1 MKTLEDDK
9 VRFTQF
15 RVTHKMQI
23 DLEDVTQENVKQ
35 SVEIT
40 RLNNQHKEEKEKIL
54 DDFQE
59 KLNCISLTRS

>member
-23 DLEDVTQENVKQ
+23 DLEDVTQENVKL

-54 DDFQE
+54 DEFQE
-59 KLNCISLTRS
+59 KLNCIP

>member
-9 VRFTQF
+9 VRFIQF

-23 DLEDVTQENVKQ
+23 DLEDVTQENVKL

-54 DDFQE
+54 DEFQE
-59 KLNCISLTRS
+59 KLNCIT